1 MGESNKRNSR
11 RVTEEVI
18 AAFDRER
25 EEAHEHVRRH
35 LERLRSSSQNDRQV
49 SSDRQRQK

>member
-1 MGESNKRNSR
+1 MSDSNKRNTR

-35 LERLRSSSQNDRQV
+35 LERVRSASQNDRPA
-49 SSDRQRQK
+49 SNDRQRQQ